1 MAKRPNQGRTIDWG
15 LLFRVN
21 RKMPNVGFP
30 FWREGCV
37 AYSYVAR
44 TNIKH
49 PVPGATLLIND
60 VEADGLRRSRC
71 NIWDDPKFGPS
82 GEI

>member
-1 MAKRPNQGRTIDWG
+1 
-15 LLFRVN
+15 
-21 RKMPNVGFP
+21 MPNVGFP

-37 AYSYVAR
+37 AYSYV
-44 TNIKH
+44 
-49 PVPGATLLIND
+49 PVSGATLLIHD

>member
-37 AYSYVAR
+37 AYSYV
-44 TNIKH
+44 
-49 PVPGATLLIND
+49 PVSGATLLIHD